1 MNVSP
6 IMEKTTDSGRDT
18 QIIMKPCASQI
29 LNFTKH
35 TYNNSQCKFISVA
48 ASFISIDKEI
58 SFLAVKTGR
67 EELR

>member
-1 MNVSP
+1 MYHP
-6 IMEKTTDSGRDT
+6 LWRKPQTQAGIT